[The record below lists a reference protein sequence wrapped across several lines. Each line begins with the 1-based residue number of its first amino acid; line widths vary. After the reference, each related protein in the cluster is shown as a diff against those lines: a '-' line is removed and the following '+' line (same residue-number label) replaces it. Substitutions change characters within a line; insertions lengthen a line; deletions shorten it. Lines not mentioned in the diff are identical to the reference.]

1 MFNFFKFSLGKKI
14 VFIVLVSLA
23 TPIFYKSGVRLYD
36 KEQFDF
42 LSVLG
47 LFFQY
52 LFCTFIM
59 ADHFSASLFP
69 DKSENPL
76 KK

>member
-1 MFNFFKFSLGKKI
+1 MFNFFTFSFRKKI
-14 VFIVLVSLA
+14 VFIVLVLLA

-36 KEQFDF
+36 KDQLDF
-42 LSVLG
+42 LSALGVLM
-47 LFFQY
+47 QY

-59 ADHFSASLFP
+59 ADFISNSLFTEQ
-69 DKSENPL
+69 SEDPL